1 MLFILTMN
9 VAIIVSNFEPR
20 VTILVKVVKPTP
32 ILGKFL
38 HPVEVAHDS

>member
-1 MLFILTMN
+1 MFDIFDN

-20 VTILVKVVKPTP
+20 ITIFVKVVKPTP

-38 HPVEVAHDS
+38 HPVEVAHCS